1 MNLALINVFG
11 RYDNV
16 ISRILLIMIKHKKG
30 VIMKVLLVEDDEKL
44 GLLIEHFLKEEKF
57 KTDWV
62 KNGKD
67 AIYYA
72 QNENYDIIIL
82 DWMLPK
88 EDGIEVCQRLRK
100 DNYENSFKQFYR
112 C

>member
-1 MNLALINVFG
+1 MIFKVNLALINVFG

-57 KTDWV
+57 RKLQV
-62 KNGKD
+62 QVEHFGKVE
-67 AIYYA
+67 
-72 QNENYDIIIL
+72 Q
-82 DWMLPK
+82 
-88 EDGIEVCQRLRK
+88 
-100 DNYENSFKQFYR
+100 
-112 C
+112 